1 MHKPK
6 KLYKCERCDYTTNRK
21 SSIRTHINRKNK
33 CSKSEEKI
41 QLEKILPIKQGVI
54 NNLKCQF
61 CNKIFTHSRSIYK
74 HIKNCKVKKEKESEN
89 DKNLQIEKL
98 KVLNKSLELKNIDLI
113 SKLEKKENEL
123 LIEKNK
129 NLILIH
135 QIEKSILCGQIEYSM
150 LSFTR
155 KKELKDKLNI
165 QIKNYEF

>member
-21 SSIRTHINRKNK
+21 SNIRKHINRKKN
-33 CSKSEEKI
+33 CSKLEEKI

-61 CNKIFTHSRSIYK
+61 CNKIFKHRQSKYK
-74 HIKNCKVKKEKESEN
+74 QLKNCSIKVEKELE
-89 DKNLQIEKL
+89 DLQL
-98 KVLNKSLELKNIDLI
+98 KKYIKDLELKNIDLI
-113 SKLEKKENEL
+113 SNLEKKENEL